1 VSSPDDPVAAPA
13 RDADGLLVGDAA
25 SSDDTAPEE
34 LGDTAGDDAAADA
47 EADVVDDDEIVLAWW
62 QHPVNVITVVLAT
75 ALIAGMIGW
84 LIADANAGPD
94 PNEVDV
100 GFLQDMRDHHEQAVF
115 MSNIYLALQDT
126 DPGLRTVARSVSFGQ
141 AVDIGR
147 MIQLLRDFNEPEVNE
162 GETAMEWMGMS
173 SPVGQMPGMATQEQ
187 LDELGSLRGAEADA
201 MFAELMIAHHEGGIH
216 MAEYAAEHANVE
228 EVRNMAASIA
238 DSQRHEIAEIEGLL
252 P

>member
-1 VSSPDDPVAAPA
+1 MSSPDDPLAPA
-13 RDADGLLVGDAA
+13 RDADGLLADDEERADAA
-25 SSDDTAPEE
+25 DV
-34 LGDTAGDDAAADA
+34 AD
-47 EADVVDDDEIVLAWW
+47 DDDEIVLAWW
-62 QHPVNVITVVLAT
+62 QHPVNVITVVVAT

-84 LIADANAGPD
+84 LIGDSNAGPD

-115 MSNIYLALQDT
+115 ISNIYLALQDT
-126 DPGLRTVARSVSFGQ
+126 DPGLRTVARSISFGQ

-162 GETAMEWMGMS
+162 GETAMAWMGM
-173 SPVGQMPGMATQEQ
+173 PVPIAEMPGMATQEQ

-216 MAEYAAEHANVE
+216 MAEYAAQNGNVA
-228 EVRNMAASIA
+228 EVRNMATSMA

-252 P
+252 T